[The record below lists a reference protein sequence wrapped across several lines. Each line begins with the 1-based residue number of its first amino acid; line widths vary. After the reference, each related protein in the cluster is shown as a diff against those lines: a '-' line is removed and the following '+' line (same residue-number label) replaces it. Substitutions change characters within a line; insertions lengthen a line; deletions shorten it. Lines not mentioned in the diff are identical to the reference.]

1 MGSHPG
7 SQTPRYKYIYY
18 IYVPILLPP
27 GNFSIRRSTVPYT
40 DQNTVFKQ
48 IIRDYAYIQTN
59 NTRIKYQVIKAN
71 ICKYSNISGSVTGV
85 KHS

>member
-1 MGSHPG
+1 MMIPF
-7 SQTPRYKYIYY
+7 PNFVRYIY

-48 IIRDYAYIQTN
+48 IIRDYEYIQTN
-59 NTRIKYQVIKAN
+59 NTRIKYQVP
-71 ICKYSNISGSVTGV
+71 
-85 KHS
+85 